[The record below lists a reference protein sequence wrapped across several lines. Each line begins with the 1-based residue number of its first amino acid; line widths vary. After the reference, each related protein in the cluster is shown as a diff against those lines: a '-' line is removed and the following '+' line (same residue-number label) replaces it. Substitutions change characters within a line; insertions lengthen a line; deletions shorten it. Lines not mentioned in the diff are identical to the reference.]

1 MIRLLTAMM
10 ILLGS
15 SLPAEAQIRGAQPF
29 GYVSG
34 ETFLSYPRAR
44 REDYI
49 AGLAD
54 QLVSLYQA
62 QLVDG
67 FRWFENCVRRRNPA
81 DMSRMLVDFLNEN
94 DARKPE
100 PASNNFIWAAAKGCT
115 PPARR

>member
-1 MIRLLTAMM
+1 MM
-10 ILLGS
+10 ILLGA
-15 SLPAEAQIRGAQPF
+15 SLAAEAQIRGTQPF

-34 ETFLSYPRAR
+34 ETFLSYPQAR

-67 FRWFENCVRRRNPA
+67 FR
-81 DMSRMLVDFLNEN
+81 
-94 DARKPE
+94 
-100 PASNNFIWAAAKGCT
+100 
-115 PPARR
+115 

>member
-1 MIRLLTAMM
+1 MVRLLAAMV

-15 SLPAEAQIRGAQPF
+15 NLPAEAQIRGAQPF

-34 ETFLSYPRAR
+34 ETFLSYPPAR
-44 REDYI
+44 REDYV

-54 QLVSLYQA
+54 QLVSLHQA
-62 QLVDG
+62 RLADG

-81 DMSRMLVDFLNEN
+81 DLSRMLADFLNEN

-100 PASNNFIWAAAKGCT
+100 PAANNFIWAAAKGCT